1 MDYLGTL
8 KNAFDFTK
16 EKAKQGYDIF
26 LAKITSRE
34 SQKVMVSSVVLGST
48 IAVLLISSIFIYIL
62 IYIISMPVVSKQV
75 PIYLDYSG
83 NPLGSLDLTT
93 QTDIYGLLMKPNQRY
108 NLAVDLTVPETDY
121 NLMLGNFMVT
131 MELTGKH
138 NQTLVKSTRPAHVF
152 YKSQQLRLLSTFYNS
167 FSLLTGRALESQ
179 SIRVDLI
186 ENFQELS
193 SNPVRFA
200 HVEISTPLQT
210 YASHLVINTHFQGL
224 AYFMHHW
231 WLTTAVFFITSI
243 MVSEILIASYVWNI
257 ILAYYEKMV
266 YPPQIEQSN
275 ETLSENVTAT
285 ALEEDIEDTV
295 EQSNIS
301 YSEYRPHS
309 TGNFSYPYKTDIQ
322 QKRETVFLSKRPDD
336 QIVPEEADTPDTFS
350 IGTGVSIQE
359 EFEMDGLLEE
369 EDKMILE

>member
-8 KNAFDFTK
+8 KSAFDFTK
-16 EKAKQGYDIF
+16 EKAIQGYEIF
-26 LAKITSRE
+26 LAKVTSRE

-75 PIYLDYSG
+75 PIYLDYTG
-83 NPLGSLDLTT
+83 
-93 QTDIYGLLMKPNQRY
+93 Y

-138 NQTLVKSTRPAHVF
+138 NQSLVKSTRP
-152 YKSQQLRLLSTFYNS
+152 QLRLLSTFYNS

-179 SIRVDLI
+179 NIRVDLI

-200 HVEISTPLQT
+200 HVEISTPIQT

-243 MVSEILIASYVWNI
+243 MLSEILVASYIWNI

-285 ALEEDIEDTV
+285 ALEEEIEDTV
-295 EQSNIS
+295 ERQSNIS

-309 TGNFSYPYKTDIQ
+309 TGNFSYPYKSDVQ
-322 QKRETVFLSKRPDD
+322 QKRETVFLAKRPED
-336 QIVPEEADTPDTFS
+336 QLVPEEADTPDTFS

-359 EFEMDGLLEE
+359 EFEMDGLLDE

>member
-1 MDYLGTL
+1 MDYLETV

-16 EKAKQGYDIF
+16 EKAKQGYEIF

-48 IAVLLISSIFIYIL
+48 VAVLLISSIFFYIL

-75 PIYLDYSG
+75 PIYLDYNGTPSG
-83 NPLGSLDLTT
+83 TLDLTT
-93 QTDIYGLLMKPNQRY
+93 QTEIYGLLMKPNQRY
-108 NLAVDLTVPETDY
+108 NIAVDLTVPETDY
-121 NLMLGNFMVT
+121 NLNLGNFMVT
-131 MELTGKH
+131 MQLTGKH
-138 NQTLVKSTRPAHVF
+138 NQTLIQSTRPAHVY
-152 YKSQQLRLLSTFYNS
+152 YKSLQLRLLSTVYNS
-167 FSLLTGRALESQ
+167 FSLLTGRSLESQ
-179 SIRVDLI
+179 NIRVDLI
-186 ENFQELS
+186 ENFQEIS

-200 HVEISTPLQT
+200 HLELSTAVQT
-210 YASHLVINTHFQGL
+210 YATHLVINTHFQGL

-243 MVSEILIASYVWNI
+243 MVSEILVASYIWNI

-266 YPPQIEQSN
+266 YPPQIENSN
-275 ETLSENVTAT
+275 DTLSENRTAT
-285 ALEEDIEDTV
+285 ALEEIENTA
-295 EQSNIS
+295 ERQSNTS

-309 TGNFSYPYKTDIQ
+309 TGNFSYPYKTENQ
-322 QKRETVFLSKRPDD
+322 QKRETVFLPSRPDD
-336 QIVPEEADTPDTFS
+336 QIVPGEPDTQDSFS

-359 EFEMDGLLEE
+359 EFEMDGLLDQ